1 MTRIKL
7 IFILSLISVTAKS
20 QDISWGLK
28 GGLNFSDI
36 VLNGLVNPDLEA
48 DYKMKVGWHAGV
60 YTLLELDKTWGVSAE
75 FLYSLKGVNAAGT
88 NINLHYACV
97 PLLLKYSY
105 SERFTIEA
113 GAEVAY
119 LFLANSKYGNVSD
132 VYDNRLDI
140 GAIGG
145 CEFWLSDKLFLGAR
159 FDAGFSSV
167 IQPDTQGAPGIKFQ
181 NRTLLLSVGC
191 LLGEASVK

>member
-7 IFILSLISVTAKS
+7 IFICSLISVAAKS
-20 QDISWGLK
+20 QDVSWGLK

-48 DYKMKVGWHAGV
+48 DYKMKVGWHGGV
-60 YTLLELDKTWGVSAE
+60 FTTLQLDKTWGISAE
-75 FLYSLKGVNAAGT
+75 VLYSLKGVNAAGT
-88 NINLHYACV
+88 NINLHYAGV

-105 SERFTIEA
+105 SERFKIEA

-145 CEFWLSDKLFLGAR
+145 CEFRLSDKLYLGAR

-167 IQPDTQGAPGIKFQ
+167 IQPDTQGATGIKYQ
-181 NRTLLLSVGC
+181 NRTLQLS
-191 LLGEASVK
+191 LGYSLGKASVK